1 MTEHPEREREPE
13 PEPERE
19 LEDMEER
26 SERLEDDIDSAREN
40 WERKKQDPSVPGAA
54 GEPESDEPS

>member
-1 MTEHPEREREPE
+1 MTEHPERE
-13 PEPERE
+13 PERE
-19 LEDMEER
+19 VEDMEER
-26 SERLEDDIDSAREN
+26 SERLEDDIDSARED